1 MFKEIEKEYKKIKKQ
16 YDEFIERFYSKID
29 SALCVHSAPV
39 SLKHKKGPPENTTL
53 CKEENTYL
61 LKINNKLLYGN
72 IGDVLPNHESDK
84 IKKCVYRSISLCRRP
99 NCTFYHDE
107 EQRNFKL
114 NTWARMIN
122 NRATLSAEV
131 ELFKKKSLK
140 DKQDIIE
147 EHMSFTMHNLLILLT
162 LMENC
167 PLTHT

>member
-1 MFKEIEKEYKKIKKQ
+1 
-16 YDEFIERFYSKID
+16 
-29 SALCVHSAPV
+29 
-39 SLKHKKGPPENTTL
+39 
-53 CKEENTYL
+53 
-61 LKINNKLLYGN
+61 
-72 IGDVLPNHESDK
+72 
-84 IKKCVYRSISLCRRP
+84 
-99 NCTFYHDE
+99 
-107 EQRNFKL
+107 
-114 NTWARMIN
+114 MIN